1 MPSNLYY
8 FDPCAAGVGLRNLG
22 GDYRLISIPRNGD
35 KPPVWELPA
44 VFVADAAEDDFFR
57 LEKSAPKSDAWRII
71 CLLDGEARPPAK
83 LKSRVFA
90 VLPRDVPCQVLEKTV
105 EKAFESL
112 RAQEEQHH
120 TRQELRRDRKSVV

>member
-1 MPSNLYY
+1 M
-8 FDPCAAGVGLRNLG
+8 GVAR
-22 GDYRLISIPRNGD
+22 
-35 KPPVWELPA
+35 

-120 TRQELRRDRKSVV
+120 TRQELRRPYRISRRSTKLAWRFPPSAIPIRCWS